1 MQKAVWI
8 VALGVGALVLY
19 QRRADQLRAASI
31 VADARA
37 ELERLKVPAPPSS
50 AF

>member
-1 MQKAVWI
+1 MDKAIWL

-19 QRRADQLRAASI
+19 QRRADQKRADQI

-37 ELERLKVPAPPSS
+37 ELERIKVPPPPSS